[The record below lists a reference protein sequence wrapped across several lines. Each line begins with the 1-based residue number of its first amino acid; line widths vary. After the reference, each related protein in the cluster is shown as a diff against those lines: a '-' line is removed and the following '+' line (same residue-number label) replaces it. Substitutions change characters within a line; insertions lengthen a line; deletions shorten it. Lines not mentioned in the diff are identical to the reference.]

1 MNHVLVT
8 GAGGYI
14 GCVLVDE
21 LLNAGYQVTAVD
33 RFFFGEQVFQ
43 QHRSNPNFQEIK
55 ADIRDLRPEDFKGV
69 NTVCDLAALSND
81 PSADLD
87 SQLTE
92 AVNFAGRLHVAKCA
106 RDAGVD
112 RYILSSSCSV
122 YGAGDGKVLDETAAA
137 RPLTSYSKASLTAEE
152 YTRELMSDSF
162 SWTAVRNA
170 TVFGLSRP
178 IIIYR

>member
-1 MNHVLVT
+1 
-8 GAGGYI
+8 
-14 GCVLVDE
+14 E

-106 RDAGVD
+106 REAGVD
-112 RYILSSSCSV
+112 HYILSSSCSV
-122 YGAGDGKVLDETAAA
+122 YGVGEGEAVDEITPA
-137 RPLTSYSKASLTAEE
+137 RPLTSYAKASLMAEE
-152 YTRELMSDSF
+152 RTREL
-162 SWTAVRNA
+162 
-170 TVFGLSRP
+170 
-178 IIIYR
+178 I